1 MARKSRD
8 TKKKDNRQIM
18 QVFRLRQTRQFL
30 AIAVALVLLLFSTLI
45 YKRVDLFGEVS
56 KNTIFAA
63 QAIIIAAFIGFSYV
77 NWRCPSCDKY
87 LGSNIHRH
95 TCKHCGTRLR

>member
-1 MARKSRD
+1 MERKSQMM
-8 TKKKDNRQIM
+8 KKRDNRQII
-18 QVFRLRQTRQFL
+18 QDFRLRQTRQFL
-30 AIAVALVLLLFSTLI
+30 AIAVTLVLLLFFALI
-45 YKRVDLFGEVS
+45 HKRVDLFGEIS

-63 QAIIIAAFIGFSYV
+63 QAVIIAAFIGFSFV

-87 LGSNIHRH
+87 LGSNINKH